1 MILQMMI
8 WHMRKPCC
16 GKNCTGCRYV
26 SSSKL
31 LKMQRIKIIC
41 MISAGWTS
49 NYWNRG
55 LFQVTIG
62 WQQDLFNAEVKQLK
76 EKLKKYEAEEVANQ
90 TQFIEV
96 QKECATLRTNLM
108 SLQSS
113 RTMLEASLKDETS
126 SRSQLVSQLFNL
138 RKVLIQQS
146 SKFLPIFMAFSL
158 FILKV

>member
-1 MILQMMI
+1 M
-8 WHMRKPCC
+8 
-16 GKNCTGCRYV
+16 G
-26 SSSKL
+26 
-31 LKMQRIKIIC
+31 
-41 MISAGWTS
+41 
-49 NYWNRG
+49 
-55 LFQVTIG
+55 IG

-126 SRSQLVSQLFNL
+126 ARSQLVSQLFNL

-158 FILKV
+158 FILRV